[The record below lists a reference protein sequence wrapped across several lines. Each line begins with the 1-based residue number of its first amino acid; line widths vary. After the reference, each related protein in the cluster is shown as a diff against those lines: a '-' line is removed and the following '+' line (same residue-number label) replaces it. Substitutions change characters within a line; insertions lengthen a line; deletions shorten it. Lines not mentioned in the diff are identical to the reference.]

1 MMEKHFVLIHGT
13 CHGAWCWYKLLS
25 LLKLA
30 GHRATALDLGATG
43 VNPKQLNEV
52 TSLSDYVQPLMD
64 FMSSLPQQER
74 VILVGHSYAG
84 LCISLAMESFP
95 QKISVAVFLTAYMPH
110 HKSPPITLMQED
122 LELAKMLIRPS
133 RMYMEDFS
141 KEGMLTEAK
150 FGSVSRVFVVCE
162 DDEVMKEGF
171 QLWMIE
177 NNPTDQ
183 EVMVIEG
190 ADHMVMLSN
199 PKQLCQCL
207 LKVGQKLSDFNLSS
221 NCQEQED

>member
-1 MMEKHFVLIHGT
+1 
-13 CHGAWCWYKLLS
+13 
-25 LLKLA
+25 
-30 GHRATALDLGATG
+30 
-43 VNPKQLNEV
+43 
-52 TSLSDYVQPLMD
+52 
-64 FMSSLPQQER
+64 
-74 VILVGHSYAG
+74 
-84 LCISLAMESFP
+84 
-95 QKISVAVFLTAYMPH
+95 
-110 HKSPPITLMQED
+110 
-122 LELAKMLIRPS
+122 MLIRPS

-171 QLWMIE
+171 HLWMIE

-183 EVMVIEG
+183 EVMVIKG

-207 LKVGQKLSDFNLSS
+207 LQVGQKLS
-221 NCQEQED
+221 